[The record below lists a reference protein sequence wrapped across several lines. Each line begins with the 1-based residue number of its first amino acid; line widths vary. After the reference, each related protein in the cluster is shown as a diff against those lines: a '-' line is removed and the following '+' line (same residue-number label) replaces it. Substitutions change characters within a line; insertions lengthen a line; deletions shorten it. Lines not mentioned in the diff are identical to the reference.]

1 MSQLGKD
8 LISALKCRYLSEIQ
22 YSKKE
27 LQLYMNTQVD
37 VVEYLDKIDQLI
49 ENIIVNQNKL
59 QTLQNE
65 LGEIDNNLG

>member
-59 QTLQNE
+59 QTLRDE
-65 LGEIDNNLG
+65 LGETDNNLG

>member
-1 MSQLGKD
+1 
-8 LISALKCRYLSEIQ
+8 CRYLSEIQ